1 MKNKF
6 KSMSSH
12 LMIIGVIP
20 FIILLSIVIIITLM
34 IDSNK
39 PVNVEVKKES
49 IKIDTVYVECDKRH
63 FECPE
68 EKIQIKPKKVEDPKS
83 KSESDTL

>member
-12 LMIIGVIP
+12 LMIIGIIP
-20 FIILLSIVIIITLM
+20 FVLLLSFIIIITLM
-34 IDSNK
+34 INSVDK

-49 IKIDTVYVECDKRH
+49 IKIDTVYIECDKRN

-68 EKIQIKPKKVEDPKS
+68 EKIQIKPKKVEATKL
-83 KSESDTL
+83 ESDTL

>member
-12 LMIIGVIP
+12 LMIIGIIP
-20 FIILLSIVIIITLM
+20 FVFLLSFIIIITLM
-34 IDSNK
+34 INSGDK
-39 PVNVEVKKES
+39 PVNAEVKKEI
-49 IKIDTVYVECDKRH
+49 IKIDTVYIECDKRH

-68 EKIQIKPKKVEDPKS
+68 EKIQIKPKKVESTKL
-83 KSESDTL
+83 ESDTL

>member
-12 LMIIGVIP
+12 LMIIGIIP
-20 FIILLSIVIIITLM
+20 FILLLSFIIIITLM
-34 IDSNK
+34 VNSSNK
-39 PVNVEVKKES
+39 PVNVEVEKEI
-49 IKIDTVYVECDKRH
+49 IKIDTVYIECDKRH

-68 EKIQIKPKKVEDPKS
+68 EKIQIKPKKVESPKP
-83 KSESDTL
+83 ESDTL